1 MLSTGAVHVSGN
13 LGAEYPSRGTRSRRP
28 AMETTPNVRAKQELE
43 TLGVVAGNGLLDRRA
58 FLRGGAAF
66 AAAMTGYTVARSAAA
81 EPLKDDPWSLGMG
94 AVTPPLQTPSRFEKH
109 VVRTLS
115 NPNNELRNSH
125 ARTPHHLLNGTITP
139 NSMHFSI
146 NHSGLPDIDPEK
158 HRLAIHGLVKQP
170 IVYTL
175 ETLSRYPMVSQ
186 MAFLECGGNSAPMFS
201 PQPFQATAQAL

>member
-1 MLSTGAVHVSGN
+1 MSLMNASAPKARMLSAGRICARIRKC
-13 LGAEYPSRGTRSRRP
+13 LGAEYPSLGTRSRRP
-28 AMETTPNVRAKQELE
+28 AMKTTPNIRARQELE
-43 TLGVVAGNGLLDRRA
+43 RLEVIAGNGLLGRRA

-66 AAAMTGYTVARSAAA
+66 AAAVTGYTVARSAAA

-158 HRLAIHGLVKQP
+158 HRLVIHGLVRQP
-170 IVYTL
+170 LVFTV
-175 ETLSRYPMVSQ
+175 ESLSRYPMESR
-186 MAFLECGGNSAPMFS
+186 MAFVECSGNR
-201 PQPFQATAQAL
+201 